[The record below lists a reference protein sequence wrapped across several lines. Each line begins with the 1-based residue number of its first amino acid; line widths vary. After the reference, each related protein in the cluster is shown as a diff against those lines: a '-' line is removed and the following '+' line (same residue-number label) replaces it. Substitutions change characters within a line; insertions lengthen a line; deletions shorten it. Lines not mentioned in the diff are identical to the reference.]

1 MLNNSLLRITVV
13 ILGEGF
19 KIMSYSRMGVLKHSF
34 IFITFFLSGCTNQPT
49 VYVYA
54 KYLNDNQKK
63 EIQNKL
69 KSEKYQVELNGF
81 DFPTTITENT
91 IIYSLLLRE
100 PEMINKAIESAAD
113 AGLPV
118 HRTQGLTEGNHW
130 YTKNSIALFLFPE
143 NRDRKH
149 GLFRQ
154 DLINDYKGENCG
166 KEFTLSLKKDGSFK
180 LVVPSEDKPN
190 RQSDE
195 GKWMYRQYPF
205 IELQKKESSY
215 ADYYFEITQ
224 YKGRDKVS
232 EIEFIKLI
240 SLNSGS
246 LPEEC
251 SFLHGVRI

>member
-1 MLNNSLLRITVV
+1 
-13 ILGEGF
+13 
-19 KIMSYSRMGVLKHSF
+19 MSYSRMSVLKHSF
-34 IFITFFLSGCTNQPT
+34 IFITFLLSGCANQPT

-54 KYLNDNQKK
+54 KYLDDNQKK

-69 KSEKYQVELNGF
+69 KSEKYQVELNEF
-81 DFPTTITENT
+81 DFPNTITENT

-100 PEMINKAIESAAD
+100 PEMIDKAIELAAD

-118 HRTQGLTEGNHW
+118 QRTQGLTEGNHW

-143 NRDRKH
+143 NRNSKH

-166 KEFTLSLKKDGSFK
+166 KDFTLSLEKGGTFK
-180 LVVPSEDKPN
+180 LVVSSEDKPH
-190 RQSDE
+190 RQLE
-195 GKWMYRQYPF
+195 AGKWMYRQYPF
-205 IELQKKESSY
+205 IELQKNESSY
-215 ADYYFEITQ
+215 SDYYFEIKQ

-232 EIEFIKLI
+232 EIAFIKLI

-246 LPEEC
+246 LSAEC